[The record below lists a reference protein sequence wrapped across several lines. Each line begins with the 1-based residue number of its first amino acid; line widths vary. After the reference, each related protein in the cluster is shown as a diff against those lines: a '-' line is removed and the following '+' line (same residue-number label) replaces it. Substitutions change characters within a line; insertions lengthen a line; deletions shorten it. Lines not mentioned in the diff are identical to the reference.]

1 MYLVLQQVSGT
12 ATIYVRR
19 GQKASVGRTEWADHS
34 FPHDAAMQ
42 PVHFTLEC
50 SQTGAIAIPADGGQ
64 LLLDGEPTVGSTLR
78 HGQLLQAGGTSFKVL
93 LEGVTDAE
101 APIETNMESLSDEKA
116 AVPVEDSNQWVS
128 AAETLEAL
136 SMSPIAEDVTPPPAG
151 PVELAQLLAAT
162 SRQADAL
169 QVIAWSV
176 GRADAVTWAADCIEN
191 YLAPSLTES
200 EQVALTAARIWCS
213 EQSEASCAAAG
224 AAAEAGG
231 TDTPPG
237 WVAQAA
243 FWSGDNLSTSDL
255 PPVKPPPALAS
266 AGVKGAIVSLAF
278 VVSPDDPVALM
289 NECLAVGF
297 RILQPEGE

>member
-12 ATIYVRR
+12 ATIFVRR
-19 GQKASVGRTEWADHS
+19 GQKVSVGRTEWADHS

-50 SQTGAIAIPADGGQ
+50 SQSGAVAIPAEGGQ
-64 LLLDGEPTVGSTLR
+64 LLLDGEPTVGSTLC
-78 HGQLLQAGGTSFKVL
+78 HGQLLQAGATCFKVL

-101 APIETNMESLSDEKA
+101 TPMKASSESLQNPTS
-116 AVPVEDSNQWVS
+116 AVPTENANQWVS

-136 SMSPIAEDVTPPPAG
+136 SMSPIAENIAPQPAS
-151 PVELAQLLAAT
+151 PVELAQLLVAT

-200 EQVALTAARIWCS
+200 EKAAIAAARTWCS
-213 EQSEASCAAAG
+213 QQTEASCAAAG

-243 FWSGDNLSTSDL
+243 FWSGDNLSTPDL

-278 VVSPDDPVALM
+278 AVSPDDPVAIM

-297 RILQPEGE
+297 GIALPEGR